1 MNERQRELV
10 HLALLYLKSNLDDA
24 IVCFGELM
32 PESSST
38 QIALLEVNGDT
49 MDIPTEEELAQLLT
63 ELQ

>member
-1 MNERQRELV
+1 MNERQRELLR
-10 HLALLYLKSNLDDA
+10 LALLYLKSNLDDA
-24 IVCFGELM
+24 IVTFGELM

-49 MDIPTEEELAQLLT
+49 MDVPTEEELANLLA